1 MAHRIR
7 LPGWALERGAALN
20 DFPALE
26 AGRTALVNVDM
37 QAAFLAE
44 DQPYGNPHARGIVGK
59 INALSQAMRRAGA
72 PVIWTRQTYTREP
85 PLAPPEWQYDPA
97 RPGVAAGTAAV
108 TAGSSGHGLHAE
120 MDVAEADFVID
131 KYRYGAFS
139 CPAGALPEVLERLG
153 VATLIVTG
161 TLTNCCVE
169 STAREANMAG
179 YKVIVAAD
187 ATAAVTDAEHNA
199 ALLNLRINFAD
210 VRRTAELL
218 GMIRDLTAAP
228 PSPPVSRSPSTA

>member
-1 MAHRIR
+1 LAHRIR
-7 LPGWALERGAALN
+7 LPRWARDRGAALN

-37 QAAFLAE
+37 QAVFLAE
-44 DQPYGNPHARGIVGK
+44 DQPYGNAHARDIVANVG
-59 INALSQAMRRAGA
+59 ALSQAMRAAGA
-72 PVIWTRQTYTREP
+72 PVIWTRQTYTSEP
-85 PLAPPEWQYDPA
+85 PLAPPEWQYDPE
-97 RPGVAAGTAAV
+97 RPGVAAGMVALA
-108 TAGSSGHGLHAE
+108 AGSSGHGLYSRIE
-120 MDVAEADFVID
+120 VANDDLVLD

-139 CPAGALPEVLERLG
+139 CPAGALPDALERLG
-153 VATLIVTG
+153 VAMLIVTG

-187 ATAAVTDAEHNA
+187 ATSALTDAEHNA
-199 ALLNLRINFAD
+199 ALMNLRINFAD

-218 GMIRDLTAAP
+218 RMIRALT
-228 PSPPVSRSPSTA
+228 VGG

>member
-7 LPGWALERGAALN
+7 LAGWARERGASLN
-20 DFPALE
+20 DFPALQP
-26 AGRTALVNVDM
+26 GRTALVNVDM
-37 QAAFLAE
+37 QAAFVAQ
-44 DQPYGNPHARGIVGK
+44 DQPYGSAHARDIVANV
-59 INALSQAMRRAGA
+59 NALSRAMRAAGA

-97 RPGVAAGTAAV
+97 RPGVAAGMTALA
-108 TAGSSGHGLHAE
+108 AGSSGHGIYRE
-120 MDVAEADFVID
+120 MDVAAVELVLD

-139 CPAGALPEVLERLG
+139 CPAGALPDALEQLG
-153 VATLIVTG
+153 VAMLIVTG

-187 ATAAVTDAEHNA
+187 ATSAVTDAEHNA
-199 ALLNLRINFAD
+199 ALMNLRISFAD
-210 VRRTAELL
+210 VRRTSELL
-218 GMIRDLTAAP
+218 RMIRTMTQAG
-228 PSPPVSRSPSTA
+228 

>member
-1 MAHRIR
+1 LAHRIR
-7 LPGWALERGAALN
+7 LPRWARERGAALN

-26 AGRTALVNVDM
+26 AGRTALVNIDM
-37 QAAFLAE
+37 QAAFIAE
-44 DQPYGNPHARGIVGK
+44 DQPYGSAHAREIVANV
-59 INALSQAMRRAGA
+59 NALSRAMRAAGA
-72 PVIWTRQTYTREP
+72 PVIWTRQTYVSEP
-85 PLAPPEWQYDPA
+85 PLAPPEWQYDRD
-97 RPGVAAGTAAV
+97 RPDVAAGMAALE
-108 TAGSSGHGLHAE
+108 AGSSGHGLYFG
-120 MDVAEADFVID
+120 MDAAATDVVLD

-139 CPAGALPEVLERLG
+139 CPAGALPDALESLG
-153 VATLIVTG
+153 AAFLILTG

-187 ATAAVTDAEHNA
+187 ATSAVTDAEHNA

-218 GMIRDLTAAP
+218 RMIRGLTGG
-228 PSPPVSRSPSTA
+228 VSRTR

>member
-1 MAHRIR
+1 LAHRIR
-7 LPGWALERGAALN
+7 LPRWARERGAALN
-20 DFPALE
+20 AFRELE
-26 AGRTALVNVDM
+26 PGRTALVNVDM

-44 DQPYGNPHARGIVGK
+44 DQPYGSAHARDIVGRV
-59 INALSQAMRRAGA
+59 NALSRAMRAAGA
-72 PVIWTRQTYTREP
+72 PVLWTRQTYTSEP
-85 PLAPPEWQYDPA
+85 PLSPPDWQYDPQ
-97 RPGVAAGTAAV
+97 RPGVAAGMAAL
-108 TAGSSGHGLHAE
+108 TAGSSGHGLYRE
-120 MDVAEADFVID
+120 MDVAEGDRVLD

-139 CPAGALPEVLERLG
+139 CPAGALPATLERLG
-153 VATLIVTG
+153 VAMLIVTG

-187 ATAAVTDAEHNA
+187 ATSAVTDAEHNA

-218 GMIRDLTAAP
+218 RMIRALTG
-228 PSPPVSRSPSTA
+228 SN

>member
-1 MAHRIR
+1 LAHRIR
-7 LPGWALERGAALN
+7 LPRWARERGAALN

-26 AGRTALVNVDM
+26 TGRTALVNIDM

-44 DQPYGNPHARGIVGK
+44 DQPYGSAHARDIVAK
-59 INALSQAMRRAGA
+59 VNALSVAMRAAGA
-72 PVIWTRQTYTREP
+72 PVIWTRQTYTSEP
-85 PLAPPEWQYDPA
+85 PLAPPDWQYDPA
-97 RPGVAAGTAAV
+97 RPGVAAGMAAL
-108 TAGSSGHGLHAE
+108 AASSSGHGLYGE
-120 MDVAEADFVID
+120 MDVRNGDLVID

-139 CPAGALPEVLERLG
+139 CPAGVLPEALERLG
-153 VATLIVTG
+153 VAMLIITG

-187 ATAAVTDAEHNA
+187 ATSAVTDAEHNA
-199 ALLNLRINFAD
+199 ALLNVRINFAD

-218 GMIRDLTAAP
+218 RMIRAAERT
-228 PSPPVSRSPSTA
+228 VSRIRSRA